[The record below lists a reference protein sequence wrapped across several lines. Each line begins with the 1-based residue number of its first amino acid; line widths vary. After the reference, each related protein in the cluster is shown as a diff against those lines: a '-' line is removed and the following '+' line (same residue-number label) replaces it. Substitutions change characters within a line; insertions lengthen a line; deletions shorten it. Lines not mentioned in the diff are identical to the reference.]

1 MVTRFFAVTVVGKYF
16 HVWGIPAWGPW
27 DDSRLHF
34 RDGPALDLSLKLS
47 TAAEERKIRTRS
59 EFNAA
64 MEDFQQLSGPLILWI
79 PERLIGDVRDV
90 WEDLLTFRNKIESAL
105 PPTPPGDRAHGKPQT
120 RRR

>member
-1 MVTRFFAVTVVGKYF
+1 MLTRFFALTVVGKYF

-34 RDGPALDLSLKLS
+34 RDGPALNLSLKLS
-47 TAAEERKIRTRS
+47 NEAHERKIRTRS

-64 MEDFQQLSGPLILWI
+64 MRNFHKLSGPLVLWI
-79 PERLIGDVRDV
+79 PERLIGEVRGV
-90 WEDLLTFRNKIESAL
+90 WEDLLTFRNKIETAL
-105 PPTPPGDRAHGKPQT
+105 PPARLGDRAPGKPQT